1 MRISDFNASGAE
13 DKYKHNH
20 VPEESIGK
28 LTNSDTITKIYNN
41 PVSGLIHSL
50 GQPSIMMSSKSFPQT
65 FNPPGVAPL
74 TKPTFSH
81 ASFFPLGTAKI
92 VTIVGQIGTFS
103 GGFIPPDF
111 LPKSRMPS
119 EM

>member
-1 MRISDFNASGAE
+1 MSRAHYSTLLYSF
-13 DKYKHNH
+13 
-20 VPEESIGK
+20 
-28 LTNSDTITKIYNN
+28 DT
-41 PVSGLIHSL
+41 L
-50 GQPSIMMSSKSFPQT
+50 
-65 FNPPGVAPL
+65 VAPL

-111 LPKSRMPS
+111 LPTSRMPS
-119 EM
+119 EMRKPA